1 MKGTTP
7 LQRKF
12 SGSMNSILDLA
23 AAKNLTISPYI
34 AFYIEQIKKTK
45 TERNKMNFTPVNNYL
60 SVRTVEDTDTEDSGI
75 LLPQDYRAVESP
87 FAVVEVINCSGEN
100 GTLWG
105 AGLQLVVEAHMLR
118 DIEHNGET
126 FTVIK
131 ENHVIGILSEE

>member
-1 MKGTTP
+1 MT
-7 LQRKF
+7 L
-12 SGSMNSILDLA
+12 
-23 AAKNLTISPYI
+23 
-34 AFYIEQIKKTK
+34 
-45 TERNKMNFTPVNNYL
+45 TPVNNYL
-60 SVRTVEDTDTEDSGI
+60 TVRTVEDTETEDSGI

-87 FAVVEVINCSGEN
+87 FAVVEVVNCSGES

-131 ENHVIGILSEE
+131 ENHVIGILSGSETI